1 MNDTKYTQSNQT
13 YQELEP
19 TLVLIESSGTEP
31 TRTIPFPE
39 EVLEPTRVLP
49 QDEQPTVYL
58 KGTDSDFEEFSKT
71 LLLPQDSPST
81 TSVQDKEVPHR
92 SALIAEELPTGRTSQ
107 VVREPLLSKDSLK
120 RGAYQGAV
128 ALGRTARFVVS
139 LISLIPLLLMGLTS
153 RSVLSQYVFFAPA
166 FSGFSKV
173 GTAVIIAFAVLA
185 VVLSY
190 RGRDRFA
197 SATFGLGFCVLAPW
211 MLITT
216 WMSASTFV
224 QSLMVSLPLAVVY
237 VLPYILSFVV
247 NKVPALSVMSAI
259 FRFGSFFTY
268 KLSFFVVILFL
279 MMLPMVRN
287 FGGWL

>member
-1 MNDTKYTQSNQT
+1 MNDTKYTQSNQA
-13 YQELEP
+13 YQDLEP
-19 TLVLIESSGTEP
+19 TLVLSESSGTEP
-31 TRTIPFPE
+31 TRIIPFPE

-58 KGTDSDFEEFSKT
+58 KAANSDFEEFSKT
-71 LLLPQDSPST
+71 LLLPQDSPSNST
-81 TSVQDKEVPHR
+81 QEEEVPRR
-92 SALIAEELPTGRTSQ
+92 SALIAEEIPTGRTSQ

-128 ALGRTARFVVS
+128 AVGRTARFVVS

-153 RSVLSQYVFFAPA
+153 RSVLSQHVFFAPA
-166 FSGFSKV
+166 FSGFSTV
-173 GTAVIIAFAVLA
+173 GAAVIIAFAVFA

-190 RGRDRFA
+190 RERDRFA

-211 MLITT
+211 MLVTT

-224 QSLMVSLPLAVVY
+224 QSLLVSLPLAVVY
-237 VLPYILSFVV
+237 VLPYVLSFVV
-247 NKVPALSVMSAI
+247 DKVPGFSAISSI

-268 KLSFFVVILFL
+268 KLSFFVVVLFL

>member
-13 YQELEP
+13 YQDLEP
-19 TLVLIESSGTEP
+19 TLVLSESSGTEP

-58 KGTDSDFEEFSKT
+58 KAANSDFEEFSKT

-81 TSVQDKEVPHR
+81 STQEEEVPRR
-92 SALIAEELPTGRTSQ
+92 SALIAEEIPTGSTSQ

-153 RSVLSQYVFFAPA
+153 RSVLSQHVFFAPA
-166 FSGFSKV
+166 FSGFSTV
-173 GTAVIIAFAVLA
+173 GTAVIIAFAVFA

-190 RGRDRFA
+190 REHDRFA
-197 SATFGLGFCVLAPW
+197 SAIFGLGFCVLAPW
-211 MLITT
+211 MLVTT

-247 NKVPALSVMSAI
+247 NKVPAFSVISVI

-279 MMLPMVRN
+279 IMLPMVRN

>member
-13 YQELEP
+13 YQDLEP
-19 TLVLIESSGTEP
+19 TLVLSESSGTEP

-39 EVLEPTRVLP
+39 EVLESTRVLP

-58 KGTDSDFEEFSKT
+58 NGSSSDFEEFSKT
-71 LLLPQDSPST
+71 LLLPQDSSPST
-81 TSVQDKEVPHR
+81 SAQEEVPRR
-92 SALIAEELPTGRTSQ
+92 SALIAEEIPTGRTSQ

-128 ALGRTARFVVS
+128 AVGRTARFVMS
-139 LISLIPLLLMGLTS
+139 LISLLPLLLMGLTS
-153 RSVLSQYVFFAPA
+153 RSVLSQHVFFAPA
-166 FSGFSKV
+166 FSGFSTV
-173 GTAVIIAFAVLA
+173 GTVVIIAFAVFA

-190 RGRDRFA
+190 RERDRFA

-211 MLITT
+211 MLVTT

-224 QSLMVSLPLAVVY
+224 QSLMVSLPLAMVY
-237 VLPYILSFVV
+237 VLPYALSFVV
-247 NKVPALSVMSAI
+247 GKVEFLSVISGI

>member
-39 EVLEPTRVLP
+39 EVLEPTRILP

-58 KGTDSDFEEFSKT
+58 KGTDSAFEEFSKT
-71 LLLPQDSPST
+71 LLLPQYSPST
-81 TSVQDKEVPHR
+81 STQEEVPRR
-92 SALIAEELPTGRTSQ
+92 SALIAEEIPTGRTSQ

-153 RSVLSQYVFFAPA
+153 RSVLSQHVFFAPA
-166 FSGFSKV
+166 FSGFSTV
-173 GTAVIIAFAVLA
+173 GTAVIIAFAVFA
-185 VVLSY
+185 VVLSH
-190 RGRDRFA
+190 RERDRFA

-211 MLITT
+211 MLVTT

-224 QSLMVSLPLAVVY
+224 QSLTVSLPLAVMY
-237 VLPYILSFVV
+237 VLPYALSFVV
-247 NKVPALSVMSAI
+247 NKVPALSVISGI

>member
-13 YQELEP
+13 YQDLEP
-19 TLVLIESSGTEP
+19 TLVLSESSGTES
-31 TRTIPFPE
+31 TRTIPFPG
-39 EVLEPTRVLP
+39 EVLEPTCVLP
-49 QDEQPTVYL
+49 QNEQPTVYL
-58 KGTDSDFEEFSKT
+58 KAANSDFEEFSKT
-71 LLLPQDSPST
+71 LLLPQDSSPST
-81 TSVQDKEVPHR
+81 SAQEEEVPRR
-92 SALIAEELPTGRTSQ
+92 SALIAEEIPTGHTSQ

-128 ALGRTARFVVS
+128 ALGRTARFIVS
-139 LISLIPLLLMGLTS
+139 LVSLIPLLLMGLTS
-153 RSVLSQYVFFAPA
+153 RSVLSQHVFFAPA
-166 FSGFSKV
+166 FSGFSTA
-173 GTAVIIAFAVLA
+173 GTAVIIAFAVFA
-185 VVLSY
+185 VVLSF
-190 RGRDRFA
+190 RERDRFA

-211 MLITT
+211 MLVTT

-237 VLPYILSFVV
+237 VLPYVLSFVV
-247 NKVPALSVMSAI
+247 DKVPSLSVISDI

>member
-13 YQELEP
+13 YQDLEP
-19 TLVLIESSGTEP
+19 TLVLSESSGIET
-31 TRTIPFPE
+31 TRTIPFPD
-39 EVLEPTRVLP
+39 EVLEPTRGLP

-71 LLLPQDSPST
+71 LLLPQDSLSPDST
-81 TSVQDKEVPHR
+81 QEEVPRR
-92 SALIAEELPTGRTSQ
+92 SALIAEEIPTGRTSQ

-128 ALGRTARFVVS
+128 AVGRTARFVVS
-139 LISLIPLLLMGLTS
+139 LISLISLLLMGLTS
-153 RSVLSQYVFFAPA
+153 RSVLSHHVFFAPA
-166 FSGFSKV
+166 FSGFSTV
-173 GTAVIIAFAVLA
+173 GTAVIIAFAVFA
-185 VVLSY
+185 VVLSF

-211 MLITT
+211 MLVTT

-237 VLPYILSFVV
+237 VLPYALSFVV
-247 NKVPALSVMSAI
+247 NKVPALSVMSVI

-279 MMLPMVRN
+279 IMLPMVRN

>member
-19 TLVLIESSGTEP
+19 TWVLIKSSGTEP

-71 LLLPQDSPST
+71 LLLPQGSLSST
-81 TSVQDKEVPHR
+81 PAQEEVPHR
-92 SALIAEELPTGRTSQ
+92 SALIAEEIPTGRTSQ

-128 ALGRTARFVVS
+128 ALGRTARFIVS
-139 LISLIPLLLMGLTS
+139 LVSLIPLLLMGLTS
-153 RSVLSQYVFFAPA
+153 RSVLSQHMFFAPA
-166 FSGFSKV
+166 FSGFSTV
-173 GTAVIIAFAVLA
+173 GTAVIIAFAVFA

-197 SATFGLGFCVLAPW
+197 SAMFGIGFCVLAPW
-211 MLITT
+211 MLVTT

-237 VLPYILSFVV
+237 VLPYALSFVV
-247 NKVPALSVMSAI
+247 GKVPSLSVISAI

>member
-19 TLVLIESSGTEP
+19 TLVLSESSGTEP

-81 TSVQDKEVPHR
+81 TSVQEEVPHR
-92 SALIAEELPTGRTSQ
+92 SALIAEEIPTGRTSQ

-153 RSVLSQYVFFAPA
+153 RSVLSQHVFFAPA
-166 FSGFSKV
+166 FSGFSTV
-173 GTAVIIAFAVLA
+173 GTAVIIAFAVFA
-185 VVLSY
+185 VVLSF
-190 RGRDRFA
+190 RERDRFA

-224 QSLMVSLPLAVVY
+224 QSLVVSLPLAVVY

-247 NKVPALSVMSAI
+247 DKVPGFSAISSI

-268 KLSFFVVILFL
+268 KLSFFVVVLFL

>member
-1 MNDTKYTQSNQT
+1 MNDTKYTQSNQA
-13 YQELEP
+13 YQDLEP
-19 TLVLIESSGTEP
+19 TLVLSESSGTEP
-31 TRTIPFPE
+31 TRIIPFPE

-81 TSVQDKEVPHR
+81 STQEEEVPRR
-92 SALIAEELPTGRTSQ
+92 SALIAEEIPTGRTSQ

-153 RSVLSQYVFFAPA
+153 RSVLSQHVFFAPA
-166 FSGFSKV
+166 FSGFSTV
-173 GTAVIIAFAVLA
+173 GTAVIIAFAVFA

-190 RGRDRFA
+190 RERDRFA

-211 MLITT
+211 MLVTT

-224 QSLMVSLPLAVVY
+224 QSLLVSLPLAVVY
-237 VLPYILSFVV
+237 VLPYVLSFVV
-247 NKVPALSVMSAI
+247 DKVPGFSAISSI

-268 KLSFFVVILFL
+268 KLSFFVVVLFL

>member
-19 TLVLIESSGTEP
+19 TLVLSESSGIES
-31 TRTIPFPE
+31 TRTIPFPD

-58 KGTDSDFEEFSKT
+58 KAANTDFEEFSKT
-71 LLLPQDSPST
+71 LLLPKGSLSST
-81 TSVQDKEVPHR
+81 STQEEVPRR
-92 SALIAEELPTGRTSQ
+92 SALIAEEIPTGRTSQ

-128 ALGRTARFVVS
+128 VLGRTARFVVS
-139 LISLIPLLLMGLTS
+139 LVSLIPLLLMGLTS
-153 RSVLSQYVFFAPA
+153 RSVLSQHVFLAPA
-166 FSGFSKV
+166 FSGFSTV
-173 GTAVIIAFAVLA
+173 GTAVIIAFAVFA
-185 VVLSY
+185 VVLSF
-190 RGRDRFA
+190 RERDRFA

-211 MLITT
+211 MLVTT

-237 VLPYILSFVV
+237 VLPYVLSFVV
-247 NKVPALSVMSAI
+247 DKVPSFSVISDI

>member
-13 YQELEP
+13 YQDLEP
-19 TLVLIESSGTEP
+19 TLVLSESSGTEP

-58 KGTDSDFEEFSKT
+58 NSSNSDFEEFSKT
-71 LLLPQDSPST
+71 LLPPQDSPST
-81 TSVQDKEVPHR
+81 ASVQEEVPRR
-92 SALIAEELPTGRTSQ
+92 SALIAEEIPTGRTSQ

-128 ALGRTARFVVS
+128 AVGRTARFVVS
-139 LISLIPLLLMGLTS
+139 LVSLIPLLLMGLTS
-153 RSVLSQYVFFAPA
+153 RSVLSQHVFFAPA
-166 FSGFSKV
+166 FSGFSTV
-173 GTAVIIAFAVLA
+173 GTAVIIAFAVFA
-185 VVLSY
+185 VVLSH
-190 RGRDRFA
+190 RERDRFA

-211 MLITT
+211 MLVTT

-224 QSLMVSLPLAVVY
+224 QSLVVSLPLAVVY
-237 VLPYILSFVV
+237 VLPYVLSFVV
-247 NKVPALSVMSAI
+247 DKVPSLSVISSI

>member
-13 YQELEP
+13 YQDLEP
-19 TLVLIESSGTEP
+19 TLVISESSGTEP
-31 TRTIPFPE
+31 TRIIPFPE

-49 QDEQPTVYL
+49 QYGQPTVYL
-58 KGTDSDFEEFSKT
+58 KGTDSAFEEFSKT

-81 TSVQDKEVPHR
+81 STQEEEVPRR
-92 SALIAEELPTGRTSQ
+92 SALIAEEIPTGRTSQ

-139 LISLIPLLLMGLTS
+139 LVSLIPLLLMGLTS
-153 RSVLSQYVFFAPA
+153 RSVLSQHVFFAPA
-166 FSGFSKV
+166 FSGFSTV
-173 GTAVIIAFAVLA
+173 GTVVMIAFAVFA
-185 VVLSY
+185 VVLSF

-197 SATFGLGFCVLAPW
+197 SAIFGLGFCVLAPW
-211 MLITT
+211 MLVTT

-224 QSLMVSLPLAVVY
+224 QSLLVSLPLAVVY
-237 VLPYILSFVV
+237 VLPYVLSFVV
-247 NKVPALSVMSAI
+247 DKVPGFSAISSI

-268 KLSFFVVILFL
+268 KLSFFVVVLFL

>member
-1 MNDTKYTQSNQT
+1 MNDMKYTQRNQT
-13 YQELEP
+13 YQDLEP
-19 TLVLIESSGTEP
+19 TLFLSESSGTEP
-31 TRTIPFPE
+31 TRTIPFPD

-49 QDEQPTVYL
+49 QDDQPTIYL
-58 KGTDSDFEEFSKT
+58 NGSSSDFEEFSKT
-71 LLLPQDSPST
+71 LLLPQGSPST
-81 TSVQDKEVPHR
+81 PAQEEVLRR
-92 SALIAEELPTGRTSQ
+92 SALIAEEIPTGRTSQ
-107 VVREPLLSKDSLK
+107 VVREPILSKDSLK

-153 RSVLSQYVFFAPA
+153 RSVLSQHVFFAPA
-166 FSGFSKV
+166 FSGFSTV
-173 GTAVIIAFAVLA
+173 GTAVIIAFAVFA
-185 VVLSY
+185 VVLSH
-190 RGRDRFA
+190 RERDRFA

-211 MLITT
+211 MLVTT

-224 QSLMVSLPLAVVY
+224 QSLMVSLPLVVVY
-237 VLPYILSFVV
+237 VLPYILSFMV
-247 NKVPALSVMSAI
+247 NKVPALSVMSAL

>member
-13 YQELEP
+13 YQDLEP
-19 TLVLIESSGTEP
+19 TLVLSESSGIET
-31 TRTIPFPE
+31 TRTIPFPD

-81 TSVQDKEVPHR
+81 TSVQEEVPRR
-92 SALIAEELPTGRTSQ
+92 SALIAEEIPTGRTSQ

-120 RGAYQGAV
+120 RGAYRGAV
-128 ALGRTARFVVS
+128 AVGRTARFVVS

-153 RSVLSQYVFFAPA
+153 RSVLSQHVFFAPA
-166 FSGFSKV
+166 FSGFSTV
-173 GTAVIIAFAVLA
+173 GTAVIIAFAVFA

-190 RGRDRFA
+190 RERDRFA
-197 SATFGLGFCVLAPW
+197 SAIFGLGFCVLAPW
-211 MLITT
+211 MLVTT

-224 QSLMVSLPLAVVY
+224 QSLLVSLPLAVVY
-237 VLPYILSFVV
+237 VLPYALSFVV
-247 NKVPALSVMSAI
+247 DKVHGISVISAI

-268 KLSFFVVILFL
+268 KLSFFMVILFL

>member
-1 MNDTKYTQSNQT
+1 MNDTKYTQSNQA
-13 YQELEP
+13 YQDLEP
-19 TLVLIESSGTEP
+19 NLVLSESSGTEP
-31 TRTIPFPE
+31 TRIIPFPE

-49 QDEQPTVYL
+49 QDDQPTVYL

-71 LLLPQDSPST
+71 LLLSQESHSST
-81 TSVQDKEVPHR
+81 PAQEEVPRR
-92 SALIAEELPTGRTSQ
+92 SRLIAEEIPTGRTSQ
-107 VVREPLLSKDSLK
+107 VVREPILSKDFLK

-153 RSVLSQYVFFAPA
+153 RSVLSQHVFFAPA
-166 FSGFSKV
+166 FSGFSSV
-173 GTAVIIAFAVLA
+173 GTAVIIAFAVFA

-190 RGRDRFA
+190 RERDRFA

-211 MLITT
+211 MLVTT
-216 WMSASTFV
+216 WMSASMFV
-224 QSLMVSLPLAVVY
+224 QSLLVSLPLAVVY
-237 VLPYILSFVV
+237 VLPYVLSFVV
-247 NKVPALSVMSAI
+247 DKVPGFSAISAI

-268 KLSFFVVILFL
+268 KLSFFVVVLFL

>member
-1 MNDTKYTQSNQT
+1 MNDTKYTQSNQI
-13 YQELEP
+13 YQDLEP
-19 TLVLIESSGTEP
+19 TLVLSKSSGTEP

-39 EVLEPTRVLP
+39 EVLEPTCVLP

-58 KGTDSDFEEFSKT
+58 EGNDSDFEEFSKT
-71 LLLPQDSPST
+71 LLLPQKSP
-81 TSVQDKEVPHR
+81 TSAQEVPHR
-92 SALIAEELPTGRTSQ
+92 SALIAEEIPTGRTSQ

-153 RSVLSQYVFFAPA
+153 RSVLSQHVFFAPA
-166 FSGFSKV
+166 FSGFSTV
-173 GTAVIIAFAVLA
+173 GTAVIIAFAVFA

-211 MLITT
+211 MLVTT

-237 VLPYILSFVV
+237 VLPYVLSFVV
-247 NKVPALSVMSAI
+247 DKVPGFSAISSI
-259 FRFGSFFTY
+259 FRFGSFSTY
-268 KLSFFVVILFL
+268 KLSFFMVILFL

>member
-13 YQELEP
+13 YQDLEP
-19 TLVLIESSGTEP
+19 TLVLSESSGTEP

-71 LLLPQDSPST
+71 LLLPQEST
-81 TSVQDKEVPHR
+81 TSAQEEELPRR
-92 SALIAEELPTGRTSQ
+92 SALIAEEIPTGRTSQ

-153 RSVLSQYVFFAPA
+153 RSVLSQHVFFAPA
-166 FSGFSKV
+166 FSGFSIV
-173 GTAVIIAFAVLA
+173 GTAVIIAFAVFA

-190 RGRDRFA
+190 HERDRFA
-197 SATFGLGFCVLAPW
+197 SAIFGLGFCVLAPW
-211 MLITT
+211 MLVTT

-224 QSLMVSLPLAVVY
+224 QSLLVSLPLAVVY
-237 VLPYILSFVV
+237 VLPYALSFVV
-247 NKVPALSVMSAI
+247 DKVPGISVISAI

-268 KLSFFVVILFL
+268 KLSFFMVILFL

>member
-13 YQELEP
+13 YQDLEP

-31 TRTIPFPE
+31 TRIIPFPE

-58 KGTDSDFEEFSKT
+58 KASNSDFEEFSKT

-81 TSVQDKEVPHR
+81 STQEEEVPRR
-92 SALIAEELPTGRTSQ
+92 SALIAEEIPTGRTSQ

-128 ALGRTARFVVS
+128 AVGRTARFVVS

-153 RSVLSQYVFFAPA
+153 RSVLSQHVFFAPA
-166 FSGFSKV
+166 FSGFSTV
-173 GTAVIIAFAVLA
+173 GTAVIIVFAVFA

-190 RGRDRFA
+190 RERDRFA

-211 MLITT
+211 MLVTT

-224 QSLMVSLPLAVVY
+224 QSLLVSLPLAVVY
-237 VLPYILSFVV
+237 VLPYVLSFVV
-247 NKVPALSVMSAI
+247 DKVPGFSAISSI

-268 KLSFFVVILFL
+268 KLSFFVVVLFL

>member
-1 MNDTKYTQSNQT
+1 MNDTKYSQSNQT
-13 YQELEP
+13 YQDLEP
-19 TLVLIESSGTEP
+19 TLVLSESSGIEP
-31 TRTIPFPE
+31 TRTIPFPD

-58 KGTDSDFEEFSKT
+58 NGSSSDFEEFSKT
-71 LLLPQDSPST
+71 LLLPQDSPSS
-81 TSVQDKEVPHR
+81 TSAQEEVPRR
-92 SALIAEELPTGRTSQ
+92 SALIAEEIPTGRTSQ

-153 RSVLSQYVFFAPA
+153 RSVLSQHVFFAPA
-166 FSGFSKV
+166 FSGFSTV
-173 GTAVIIAFAVLA
+173 GITVVIAFAVFA
-185 VVLSY
+185 VVLSF
-190 RGRDRFA
+190 RERDRFA

-211 MLITT
+211 MLVTT

-247 NKVPALSVMSAI
+247 GRVPALSVISAI

>member
-13 YQELEP
+13 YQDLEP
-19 TLVLIESSGTEP
+19 TLVLSESLGTEP

-71 LLLPQDSPST
+71 LLLSQDSPSST
-81 TSVQDKEVPHR
+81 PAQEEVPRR
-92 SALIAEELPTGRTSQ
+92 SALIAEQIPTGRTSQ

-153 RSVLSQYVFFAPA
+153 RSVLSQHVFFAPA
-166 FSGFSKV
+166 FSGFSTV
-173 GTAVIIAFAVLA
+173 GTAVIIAFAVFA
-185 VVLSY
+185 VVLSF
-190 RGRDRFA
+190 RERDRFA
-197 SATFGLGFCVLAPW
+197 SSIFGLGFCVLAPW
-211 MLITT
+211 MLVTT

-224 QSLMVSLPLAVVY
+224 QSLVVSLPLAVVY
-237 VLPYILSFVV
+237 VLPYVLSFLVD
-247 NKVPALSVMSAI
+247 KVPGFSAISSI

-268 KLSFFVVILFL
+268 KLSFFMVVLFL

>member
-1 MNDTKYTQSNQT
+1 MNDTKYTQSNQA
-13 YQELEP
+13 YQDLEP
-19 TLVLIESSGTEP
+19 TLVLSESSGTEP
-31 TRTIPFPE
+31 TRTIPFPG

-58 KGTDSDFEEFSKT
+58 NSSNSDFEEFSKT
-71 LLLPQDSPST
+71 LLPPQDSPST
-81 TSVQDKEVPHR
+81 ASVQEEVPR
-92 SALIAEELPTGRTSQ
+92 LSRLIAEEIPTGRTSQ

-128 ALGRTARFVVS
+128 AVGCTARFVVS

-166 FSGFSKV
+166 FSGFSTV
-173 GTAVIIAFAVLA
+173 GTAVIIAFAVFA

-190 RGRDRFA
+190 RERDRFA

-211 MLITT
+211 MLVTT

-224 QSLMVSLPLAVVY
+224 QSLLVSLPLVVVY

-247 NKVPALSVMSAI
+247 DKVPGFSAISSI

-268 KLSFFVVILFL
+268 KLSFFVVVLFL

>member
-1 MNDTKYTQSNQT
+1 MNDTKYTQCNQT
-13 YQELEP
+13 YQDLEP
-19 TLVLIESSGTEP
+19 TLVLSESSGTEP
-31 TRTIPFPE
+31 TRTLPFPE

-71 LLLPQDSPST
+71 LLLPQGSLSST
-81 TSVQDKEVPHR
+81 PAQEEVPRR
-92 SALIAEELPTGRTSQ
+92 SRLIAEEISTGRTSQ

-139 LISLIPLLLMGLTS
+139 LVSLIPLLLMGLTS
-153 RSVLSQYVFFAPA
+153 RSVLSQHVFFAPA
-166 FSGFSKV
+166 FSGFSTV
-173 GTAVIIAFAVLA
+173 GTAVIITFAVFA

-197 SATFGLGFCVLAPW
+197 SAMFGLGFCVLAPW
-211 MLITT
+211 MLVTT

-237 VLPYILSFVV
+237 VLPYVLSFVV
-247 NKVPALSVMSAI
+247 DKVPSLSVISAI

>member
-13 YQELEP
+13 YQDFEP
-19 TLVLIESSGTEP
+19 TLVLSESSGTEP

-39 EVLEPTRVLP
+39 EVLEPTCVLP

-58 KGTDSDFEEFSKT
+58 KAANSDFEEFSKM
-71 LLLPQDSPST
+71 LLLPQDSTPS
-81 TSVQDKEVPHR
+81 TSVQEEVPRR
-92 SALIAEELPTGRTSQ
+92 SRLIAEEIPTGRTSQ
-107 VVREPLLSKDSLK
+107 VLREPLLSKDSLK

-153 RSVLSQYVFFAPA
+153 RSVLSHHVFFAPA
-166 FSGFSKV
+166 FSGFSTV
-173 GTAVIIAFAVLA
+173 GTAVIIAFAVFA
-185 VVLSY
+185 VVLSF
-190 RGRDRFA
+190 RERDRFA

-224 QSLMVSLPLAVVY
+224 QSLVVSLPLAVVY

-247 NKVPALSVMSAI
+247 DKVELLSVISGI
-259 FRFGSFFTY
+259 FRFGSFYTY

>member
-1 MNDTKYTQSNQT
+1 MNDTKYTQSNQA
-13 YQELEP
+13 YQDLEP
-19 TLVLIESSGTEP
+19 TLVLSESSGTEP
-31 TRTIPFPE
+31 TRIIPFPE

-58 KGTDSDFEEFSKT
+58 KAANSDFEEFSKT
-71 LLLPQDSPST
+71 LLLSQDSPST
-81 TSVQDKEVPHR
+81 STQEEEVPRR
-92 SALIAEELPTGRTSQ
+92 SALIAEEIPTGRTSQ
-107 VVREPLLSKDSLK
+107 VVWEPLLSKDSLK

-128 ALGRTARFVVS
+128 AVGRTARFVVS

-153 RSVLSQYVFFAPA
+153 RSVLSQHVFFASA
-166 FSGFSKV
+166 FSGFSTV
-173 GTAVIIAFAVLA
+173 GTAVVIAFAVFA

-190 RGRDRFA
+190 RERDRFA

-211 MLITT
+211 MLVTT

-237 VLPYILSFVV
+237 VLPYVLSFVV
-247 NKVPALSVMSAI
+247 DKVPAISVISAI

>member
-13 YQELEP
+13 YQDLEP
-19 TLVLIESSGTEP
+19 TLVLSESSGTEP
-31 TRTIPFPE
+31 TRTIPFPG

-49 QDEQPTVYL
+49 QDEQPTVYM

-71 LLLPQDSPST
+71 LLLPQEST
-81 TSVQDKEVPHR
+81 STSSVQEEVPHR
-92 SALIAEELPTGRTSQ
+92 SRLIAEEIPTGRTSQ

-128 ALGRTARFVVS
+128 VLGRTARFVVS
-139 LISLIPLLLMGLTS
+139 LVSLIPLLLMGLTS
-153 RSVLSQYVFFAPA
+153 RSVLSQHVFFAPA
-166 FSGFSKV
+166 FSGFSSV
-173 GTAVIIAFAVLA
+173 GTAVIIVFAVFA

-197 SATFGLGFCVLAPW
+197 SVMFGLGFCVLAPW
-211 MLITT
+211 MLVTT
-216 WMSASTFV
+216 WMSASMFV
-224 QSLMVSLPLAVVY
+224 QSLLVSLPLVVVY
-237 VLPYILSFVV
+237 VLPYALSFVV
-247 NKVPALSVMSAI
+247 GKVPSLSVISAI

>member
-13 YQELEP
+13 YQDLEP
-19 TLVLIESSGTEP
+19 TLVLSESSGIEP

-58 KGTDSDFEEFSKT
+58 EGANSDFEEFSKT
-71 LLLPQDSPST
+71 LLLPQDSTST
-81 TSVQDKEVPHR
+81 ASVQEEVPRR
-92 SALIAEELPTGRTSQ
+92 SALIAEEIPTGRTSQ

-153 RSVLSQYVFFAPA
+153 RSVLSQHVFFAPA
-166 FSGFSKV
+166 FSGFSTV
-173 GTAVIIAFAVLA
+173 GTAVIIAFAVFA

-190 RGRDRFA
+190 RERDRFA
-197 SATFGLGFCVLAPW
+197 SAAFGLGFCVLAPW
-211 MLITT
+211 MLVTT

-237 VLPYILSFVV
+237 VLPYALSFVV
-247 NKVPALSVMSAI
+247 GKVEFLSVISGI

>member
-1 MNDTKYTQSNQT
+1 MNDTKYTQNNQT

-19 TLVLIESSGTEP
+19 TLVLIESLGTEP

-58 KGTDSDFEEFSKT
+58 KGTNSDFEEFSKT
-71 LLLPQDSPST
+71 LLLPQDSSPST
-81 TSVQDKEVPHR
+81 SAQEEVPHR
-92 SALIAEELPTGRTSQ
+92 SALIAEEIPTGRTSQ

-128 ALGRTARFVVS
+128 ALGRTARFIVS
-139 LISLIPLLLMGLTS
+139 LVSLIPLLLMGLTS
-153 RSVLSQYVFFAPA
+153 RSVLSQHMFFAPA
-166 FSGFSKV
+166 FSGFSTV
-173 GTAVIIAFAVLA
+173 GTAVIIAFAVFA

-197 SATFGLGFCVLAPW
+197 SAMFGIGFCVLAPW
-211 MLITT
+211 MLVTT

-237 VLPYILSFVV
+237 VLPYALSFVV
-247 NKVPALSVMSAI
+247 GKVPSLSVISAI

>member
-31 TRTIPFPE
+31 TRTIPFLE

-49 QDEQPTVYL
+49 QYEQPTIYM

-71 LLLPQDSPST
+71 LLLPQEST
-81 TSVQDKEVPHR
+81 STSSVQEEVPHR
-92 SALIAEELPTGRTSQ
+92 SRLIAEEIPTGRTSQ

-128 ALGRTARFVVS
+128 AVGRTARFVVS

-153 RSVLSQYVFFAPA
+153 RSVLSQHVFFAPA
-166 FSGFSKV
+166 FSGFSTV
-173 GTAVIIAFAVLA
+173 GTAVIIAFAVFA

-190 RGRDRFA
+190 RERDRFA

-211 MLITT
+211 MLVTT

-224 QSLMVSLPLAVVY
+224 QSLLVSLPLAVVY
-237 VLPYILSFVV
+237 VLPYVLSFVV
-247 NKVPALSVMSAI
+247 DKVPALSVISAI

-268 KLSFFVVILFL
+268 KLSFLVVILFL

>member
-1 MNDTKYTQSNQT
+1 MNDTNYTQCNQT
-13 YQELEP
+13 YQDLEP
-19 TLVLIESSGTEP
+19 TLVLSESSGTEP
-31 TRTIPFPE
+31 TRTLPFPE

-71 LLLPQDSPST
+71 LLLPQGSLSST
-81 TSVQDKEVPHR
+81 PAQEEVPRR
-92 SALIAEELPTGRTSQ
+92 SRLIAEEISTGRTSQ
-107 VVREPLLSKDSLK
+107 VVREPIFSKDSLK

-139 LISLIPLLLMGLTS
+139 LVSLIPLLLMGLTS
-153 RSVLSQYVFFAPA
+153 RSVLSQHVFFAPA
-166 FSGFSKV
+166 FSGFSTV
-173 GTAVIIAFAVLA
+173 GTAVIIAFAVFA
-185 VVLSY
+185 VVLSH
-190 RGRDRFA
+190 RECDRFA

-211 MLITT
+211 MLVTT

-224 QSLMVSLPLAVVY
+224 QSLVVSLPLAVVY

-247 NKVPALSVMSAI
+247 GKVEFLSIISGI
-259 FRFGSFFTY
+259 FRFASFFTY
-268 KLSFFVVILFL
+268 KLSFFVVVLFL

>member
-19 TLVLIESSGTEP
+19 TLVLSESSGTEP
-31 TRTIPFPE
+31 TRTIPFPD

-58 KGTDSDFEEFSKT
+58 KAANPDFEEFSKT
-71 LLLPQDSPST
+71 LLLPQDSPSST
-81 TSVQDKEVPHR
+81 PAHEEVPRR
-92 SALIAEELPTGRTSQ
+92 SALITEEIPTGRTSQ
-107 VVREPLLSKDSLK
+107 VVREPFLSKDSLK

-139 LISLIPLLLMGLTS
+139 LVSLIPLLLMGLTS
-153 RSVLSQYVFFAPA
+153 RSVLSQHVFFAPA
-166 FSGFSKV
+166 FSGFTTV
-173 GTAVIIAFAVLA
+173 GTAVIIAFAVFA

-211 MLITT
+211 MLVTT

-247 NKVPALSVMSAI
+247 DKVPTLSVMSVI

>member
-13 YQELEP
+13 YQDLEP
-19 TLVLIESSGTEP
+19 TLVLSESSGTEP
-31 TRTIPFPE
+31 TRTIPFPG
-39 EVLEPTRVLP
+39 EVLEPTCVLP

-58 KGTDSDFEEFSKT
+58 KAANSDFEEFSKT
-71 LLLPQDSPST
+71 LLLPKGSLSST
-81 TSVQDKEVPHR
+81 PAQEEVPRR
-92 SALIAEELPTGRTSQ
+92 SRLIAEEIPTGRTSQ

-139 LISLIPLLLMGLTS
+139 LVSLIPLLLMGLTS
-153 RSVLSQYVFFAPA
+153 RSVLSQHVFFAPA
-166 FSGFSKV
+166 FSGFSTV
-173 GTAVIIAFAVLA
+173 GTAVIIVFAVFA

-190 RGRDRFA
+190 RERDRFA

-211 MLITT
+211 MLVTT

-247 NKVPALSVMSAI
+247 DKVPGFSAISSI

-268 KLSFFVVILFL
+268 KLSFFMVILFL

>member
-13 YQELEP
+13 YQDLEP
-19 TLVLIESSGTEP
+19 TLVLSESSGTEP
-31 TRTIPFPE
+31 TRTIPFSD

-49 QDEQPTVYL
+49 QDDQPTVYL
-58 KGTDSDFEEFSKT
+58 KAADSDFEEFSKT
-71 LLLPQDSPST
+71 LLLPQGSPST
-81 TSVQDKEVPHR
+81 PAQEEVPRR
-92 SALIAEELPTGRTSQ
+92 SALIAEEIPTGRTSQ
-107 VVREPLLSKDSLK
+107 VVREPILSKDSLK

-128 ALGRTARFVVS
+128 AVGRTARFVVS

-153 RSVLSQYVFFAPA
+153 RSVLSQHVFFAPA
-166 FSGFSKV
+166 FSGFSTV
-173 GTAVIIAFAVLA
+173 GTAVIIAFAVFA

-190 RGRDRFA
+190 RERDRFA
-197 SATFGLGFCVLAPW
+197 SAIFGLGFCVLAPW
-211 MLITT
+211 MLVTT

-224 QSLMVSLPLAVVY
+224 QSLLVSLPLAVVY
-237 VLPYILSFVV
+237 VLPYALSFVV
-247 NKVPALSVMSAI
+247 NNVPALSVISDI

>member
-1 MNDTKYTQSNQT
+1 MNDTKYTQCNQT
-13 YQELEP
+13 YQDLEP
-19 TLVLIESSGTEP
+19 TLVLSESSGTEP

-71 LLLPQDSPST
+71 LLLPQGSLSST
-81 TSVQDKEVPHR
+81 PAQEEVPRR
-92 SALIAEELPTGRTSQ
+92 SRLIAEEISTGRTSQ

-139 LISLIPLLLMGLTS
+139 LVSLIPLLLMGLTS
-153 RSVLSQYVFFAPA
+153 RSVLSQHVFFAPA
-166 FSGFSKV
+166 FSGFSTI
-173 GTAVIIAFAVLA
+173 GTAVIIALAVFA
-185 VVLSY
+185 VVLSHHE
-190 RGRDRFA
+190 RDRFA

-211 MLITT
+211 MLVTT

-237 VLPYILSFVV
+237 VLPYVLSFVV
-247 NKVPALSVMSAI
+247 DKVHALSVISVI

-268 KLSFFVVILFL
+268 KLSFFMVILFF

>member
-13 YQELEP
+13 YQDIEP
-19 TLVLIESSGTEP
+19 TQVLSEGWGTEP

-58 KGTDSDFEEFSKT
+58 GGTNPDFEEFSKT
-71 LLLPQDSPST
+71 LLLPQEDYSPEYP
-81 TSVQDKEVPHR
+81 EVPQR
-92 SALIAEELPTGRTSQ
+92 PQLIAEEIPTGRTPQ
-107 VVREPLLSKDSLK
+107 VIREPLLSKDSLK
-120 RGAYQGAV
+120 RGAYHGAV
-128 ALGRTARFVVS
+128 VAGRTARFVVS

-153 RSVLSQYVFFAPA
+153 RSVLSQHVFFAQA
-166 FSGFSKV
+166 FSGFSTV
-173 GTAVIIAFAVLA
+173 GTAVIIAFAVFAL
-185 VVLSY
+185 VLSS
-190 RGRDRFA
+190 RGRDRYA

-211 MLITT
+211 MLVTT

-237 VLPYILSFVV
+237 ALPYILSFVV
-247 NKVPALSVMSAI
+247 GKFEFLSVISGI

-268 KLSFFVVILFL
+268 KLSFFLVVVFL
-279 MMLPMVRN
+279 MILPTVRN

>member
-1 MNDTKYTQSNQT
+1 MNDTKYTQSNQA
-13 YQELEP
+13 YQDLEP
-19 TLVLIESSGTEP
+19 TLVLSESSGTEP
-31 TRTIPFPE
+31 TRTIPFPD
-39 EVLEPTRVLP
+39 EVLEPTRGLS

-58 KGTDSDFEEFSKT
+58 KAANSDFEEFSKT
-71 LLLPQDSPST
+71 LLLPQGSPSS
-81 TSVQDKEVPHR
+81 TSTQEEVPRR
-92 SALIAEELPTGRTSQ
+92 SALIAEEIPTGRTSQ
-107 VVREPLLSKDSLK
+107 VVRESLLSKDSLK

-153 RSVLSQYVFFAPA
+153 RSVLSQHVFFAPA
-166 FSGFSKV
+166 FSGFSTV
-173 GTAVIIAFAVLA
+173 GTAVIIAFAVFA

-190 RGRDRFA
+190 RERDRFA

-211 MLITT
+211 MLVTT

-224 QSLMVSLPLAVVY
+224 QSLMVSLPLVVVY

-247 NKVPALSVMSAI
+247 DKVELLSVISGI
-259 FRFGSFFTY
+259 FRFGSFYTY

>member
-39 EVLEPTRVLP
+39 EVLEPTCVLP

-58 KGTDSDFEEFSKT
+58 KAANSDFEEFSKT

-81 TSVQDKEVPHR
+81 STQEEEVPRR
-92 SALIAEELPTGRTSQ
+92 SALIAEEISTGRTSQ

-128 ALGRTARFVVS
+128 VLGRTARFVVS
-139 LISLIPLLLMGLTS
+139 LVSLIPLLLMGLTS

-166 FSGFSKV
+166 FSGFSTV
-173 GTAVIIAFAVLA
+173 GTAVIIAFAVFA

-190 RGRDRFA
+190 RERDRFA

-211 MLITT
+211 MLVTT
-216 WMSASTFV
+216 WMSASMFV
-224 QSLMVSLPLAVVY
+224 QSLLVSLPLAVVY
-237 VLPYILSFVV
+237 VLPYVLSFVV
-247 NKVPALSVMSAI
+247 DKVPGFSAISAI

-268 KLSFFVVILFL
+268 KLSFFVVVLFL

>member
-13 YQELEP
+13 YQDLEP
-19 TLVLIESSGTEP
+19 TLVLSESSGTEP
-31 TRTIPFPE
+31 TRTIPFPD

-58 KGTDSDFEEFSKT
+58 KGTNSDFEEFSKT

-81 TSVQDKEVPHR
+81 TSVQEEVPRR
-92 SALIAEELPTGRTSQ
+92 SALIAEEIPAGRTSQ

-128 ALGRTARFVVS
+128 AVGRTARFVVS

-153 RSVLSQYVFFAPA
+153 RSVLSQHVFFAPA
-166 FSGFSKV
+166 FSGFSTV
-173 GTAVIIAFAVLA
+173 GTAVIIAFAVFA

-190 RGRDRFA
+190 RERDRFA
-197 SATFGLGFCVLAPW
+197 SAIFGLGFCVLAPW
-211 MLITT
+211 MLVTT

-224 QSLMVSLPLAVVY
+224 QSLMVSLPLAVMY
-237 VLPYILSFVV
+237 VLPYVLSFVV
-247 NKVPALSVMSAI
+247 DKVPGFSAISSI

-268 KLSFFVVILFL
+268 KLSFFVVVLFL

>member
-1 MNDTKYTQSNQT
+1 MNDTKYTQSNQA
-13 YQELEP
+13 YQDLEP
-19 TLVLIESSGTEP
+19 TLVLSESSGTEP

-58 KGTDSDFEEFSKT
+58 NGSSSDFEEFSKT

-81 TSVQDKEVPHR
+81 PAQEEVPHR
-92 SALIAEELPTGRTSQ
+92 SALIAEEIPTGRTSQ

-153 RSVLSQYVFFAPA
+153 RSVLSQHVFFAPA
-166 FSGFSKV
+166 FSGFSTV
-173 GTAVIIAFAVLA
+173 GTAVIIAFGVFA
-185 VVLSY
+185 VVLSF
-190 RGRDRFA
+190 RERDWFA

-211 MLITT
+211 MLVTT

-237 VLPYILSFVV
+237 VLPCVLSFVV
-247 NKVPALSVMSAI
+247 DKVPSFSVISAI